1 MELTAVQRVTA
12 FVAVVLALAGLG
24 GYLFLPSAAGAR
36 QEQAGRSGS
45 GTVPGAPTGG
55 VRSTPG
61 PGLPGGPGATTTAG
75 PDIYAWLPFTQAGLA
90 SAARVA
96 TEFGADYG
104 TFSYAKP
111 VTAYLAP
118 MRPIVTSQLAQLL
131 GRAYSTPGLAAIRQ
145 ADRQQSAATAA
156 ITALRAFGQG
166 SLTFVVAVTQRIT
179 SNKGTTTQVAQYAV
193 TLTGSGGSWQVSD
206 IEPAAAGNQ

>member
-1 MELTAVQRVTA
+1 
-12 FVAVVLALAGLG
+12 
-24 GYLFLPSAAGAR
+24 
-36 QEQAGRSGS
+36 
-45 GTVPGAPTGG
+45 
-55 VRSTPG
+55 
-61 PGLPGGPGATTTAG
+61 
-75 PDIYAWLPFTQAGLA
+75 
-90 SAARVA
+90 VA

-118 MRPIVTSQLAQLL
+118 MRPIVTSPLAQLL

-156 ITALRAFGQG
+156 ITALRAFGPG

-179 SNKGTTTQVAQYAV
+179 SNRGTTTQVAQYAV
-193 TLTGSGGSWQVSD
+193 TLTRSGGSWQVSD
-206 IEPAAAGNQ
+206 IEPATAGNQ